1 MFLSTIEVSSIG
13 SHAYLV
19 KETSQGCGSTGFK
32 QYFVDNTGKRMSFDS
47 LGKEYPKSLQVGNI
61 QFSSYWTEDGLSY
74 IFRLISNEGIE
85 KIDTALSVHD
95 DVGAKVLQYILTSK
109 RFTQTYALEFREYP
123 GIIFLYKSPLQ
134 SSDRVISLGNDTTWK
149 SKNLG
154 GNGDL
159 LNFDLTKKILRYY
172 QRKDDIAPLIENRQ
186 ILKKQSGAY
195 DGITPE
201 SVVPAMLPIFRVTSL
216 DSEGNYLLYP
226 TDSYESSPVAEL
238 CKPLVYVY
246 DSEQRANSLAVDFPH
261 G

>member
-1 MFLSTIEVSSIG
+1 
-13 SHAYLV
+13 
-19 KETSQGCGSTGFK
+19 
-32 QYFVDNTGKRMSFDS
+32 MSFDS
-47 LGKEYPKSLQVGNI
+47 LGKEYPESLQVGNI

-85 KIDTALSVHD
+85 KIDTILSVHD

-172 QRKDDIAPLIENRQ
+172 QRKDDVAPLIENRQ

-201 SVVPAMLPIFRVTSL
+201 SAVPAMLPIFRVTSL

-246 DSEQRANSLAVDFPH
+246 DCEQRANSLAVDFPH